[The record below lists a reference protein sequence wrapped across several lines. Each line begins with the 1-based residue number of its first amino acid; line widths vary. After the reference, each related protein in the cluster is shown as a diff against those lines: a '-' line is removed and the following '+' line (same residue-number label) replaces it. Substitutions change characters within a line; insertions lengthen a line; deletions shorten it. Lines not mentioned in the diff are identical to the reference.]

1 MDLVRRVMPEPGAT
15 RATRPDFDTAGHVST
30 PRTEHRTSA
39 IGQPPRSTTRG
50 FDPPASEVAWSVV
63 AATDFSFEIAALRTT
78 LGTISAVVDPSALRA
93 KIAELSD
100 QASAP
105 DLWDDADAAQKV
117 TSALS
122 HAQSE
127 LDRINGFEGR
137 LDDLETLV
145 EMAVEENDAETLA
158 DAESELEGLRTSLGA
173 LEVRTLLSGKYDSR
187 EAVVTIRSGAGGV
200 DAADFAEMLL
210 RMYLRWAERHGY
222 PTAVLDTS
230 YAEEAGLKSATFEVK
245 VPYAFGNLS
254 VEAGT
259 HRLVRISPFDNQ
271 GRRQTSFAAV
281 EVIPLIEQTDHIDIP
296 ENEIKVDVFRS
307 SGPGGQSVNTT
318 DSAVRLTHIPTG
330 TVVSMQN
337 EKSQIQNRAA
347 ALRVLQSRLL
357 LLRQAQE
364 KATQKELAGDIKA
377 SWGDQMRSYV
387 LQPYQMV
394 KDLRTEFESGNPS
407 SVFDGEIDGFIE
419 AGIRW
424 RRGADS

>member
-1 MDLVRRVMPEPGAT
+1 M
-15 RATRPDFDTAGHVST
+15 
-30 PRTEHRTSA
+30 
-39 IGQPPRSTTRG
+39 
-50 FDPPASEVAWSVV
+50 AS
-63 AATDFSFEIAALRTT
+63 TDFAAEISALRTT
-78 LGTISAVVDPSALRA
+78 LGTISAVSDPDALRRR
-93 KIAELSD
+93 IAELSD

-105 DLWDDADAAQKV
+105 DLWDDTDAAQKV

-122 HAQSE
+122 HTQSE
-127 LDRINGFEGR
+127 LERIESFGQR
-137 LDDLETLV
+137 IDDLETLV
-145 EMAVEENDAETLA
+145 EMATEESDAETLA
-158 DAESELEGLRTSLGA
+158 DAEAELETLKKDLGA
-173 LEVRTLLSGKYDSR
+173 LEVRTLLSGEYDQR
-187 EAVVTIRSGAGGV
+187 EAVVTIRAGAGGV

-210 RMYLRWAERHGY
+210 RMYLRWAERHGF
-222 PTAVLDTS
+222 PTQVLDTS

-245 VPYAFGNLS
+245 VPYAYGNLS

-281 EVIPLIEQTDHIDIP
+281 EVIPLIEQTDSIEIP

-318 DSAVRLTHIPTG
+318 DSAVRMTHIPTG
-330 TVVSMQN
+330 IVVSMQN

-357 LLRQAQE
+357 LQRQAE
-364 KATQKELAGDIKA
+364 EAADRKAMAGDVKA

-394 KDLRTEFESGNPS
+394 KDLRTEHEVGNPA
-407 SVFDGEIDGFIE
+407 SVFDGDIDDFIE

-424 RRGADS
+424 RRSADKV

>member
-1 MDLVRRVMPEPGAT
+1 VAT
-15 RATRPDFDTAGHVST
+15 TDFPSEI
-30 PRTEHRTSA
+30 RSL
-39 IGQPPRSTTRG
+39 RSTLESIQAVS
-50 FDPPASEVAWSVV
+50 DP
-63 AATDFSFEIAALRTT
+63 TALK
-78 LGTISAVVDPSALRA
+78 A
-93 KIAELSD
+93 KIAELSE

-105 DLWDDADAAQKV
+105 DLWDDPDAAQKV

-122 HAQSE
+122 STQAE
-127 LDRINGFEGR
+127 LDRVSKLGGR
-137 LDDLETLV
+137 IDDLETLV
-145 EMAVEENDAETLA
+145 ELGTEMEDEDSLAEAEA
-158 DAESELEGLRTSLGA
+158 DLVKIRKDLGE
-173 LEVRTLLSGKYDSR
+173 LEVRTLLSGEYDQR
-187 EAVVTIRSGAGGV
+187 EAVVTIRAGAGGV

-222 PTAVLDTS
+222 ATSVLDTS

-281 EVIPLIEQTDHIDIP
+281 EVIPLIETNDSIEIP
-296 ENEIKVDVFRS
+296 ESEIKVDVFRS

-318 DSAVRLTHIPTG
+318 DSAVRMTHIPTG
-330 TVVSMQN
+330 IVVSMQN

-357 LLRQAQE
+357 LVR
-364 KATQKELAGDIKA
+364 KAEEDAKKKALAGDVKA

-394 KDLRTEFESGNPS
+394 KDLRTEHEVGNPS
-407 SVFDGEIDGFIE
+407 AVFDGDIDDFIE

-424 RRGADS
+424 RKSQELDAS